1 MDVPIYLDVFIAPI
15 RDSEVAKVLLA
26 AVMLLTFADVFF
38 GILNA
43 LVHRDFQSSK
53 MREGIAHKSTTAG
66 AILVCCIID
75 GTITAGVDLGYPA
88 PVLCAACSYIIL
100 MEVASLLETFGKLNP
115 QFKDS
120 PLYQLLAA
128 AHVVTESVGT
138 EVDDAR

>member
-15 RDSEVAKVLLA
+15 RDSEVAKVLIV

-43 LVHRDFQSSK
+43 LVHKDFQSSK

-66 AILVCCIID
+66 AILVGCIID

-88 PVLCAACSYIIL
+88 PVLASVCSYIIL
-100 MEVASLLETFGKLNP
+100 MEIASLLETFGKLNP
-115 QFKDS
+115 QFKGS
-120 PLYQLLAA
+120 PIYQLLAA
-128 AHVVTESVGT
+128 AHVVTEA
-138 EVDDAR
+138 ENAENAA

>member
-1 MDVPIYLDVFIAPI
+1 MPDYLDVFISPI
-15 RDSEVAKVLLA
+15 RDSDVAKVLLV

-43 LVHRDFQSSK
+43 LVHKDFQSSK

-66 AILVCCIID
+66 AILVGCVID

-88 PVLCAACSYIIL
+88 PVLAAICSYIIL
-100 MEVASLLETFGKLNP
+100 MEIASLLETFGKLNP
-115 QFKDS
+115 QFQGS

-128 AHVVTESVGT
+128 AHVVTEST
-138 EVDDAR
+138 ETEA

>member
-1 MDVPIYLDVFIAPI
+1 MPDYPDVFISPI
-15 RDSEVAKVLLA
+15 RDSDVAKVLLV

-43 LVHRDFQSSK
+43 LVHKDFQSSK

-66 AILVCCIID
+66 AILVGCVID

-88 PVLCAACSYIIL
+88 PVLAAICSYIIL
-100 MEVASLLETFGKLNP
+100 MEIASLLETFGKLNP
-115 QFKDS
+115 QFQGS

-128 AHVVTESVGT
+128 AHVVTEST
-138 EVDDAR
+138 ETEA